1 LVGASEGK
9 LDALFTLLGALFGAF
24 VFAMAFPILD
34 AWLLQNANFGKIT
47 LEEVIGVSGIYL
59 AIPFSMMLL
68 FLAFFVLKD
77 RYE

>member
-1 LVGASEGK
+1 
-9 LDALFTLLGALFGAF
+9 
-24 VFAMAFPILD
+24 MAFPVLD
-34 AWLLQNANFGKIT
+34 VWLLQNANFGKIT

-77 RYE
+77 GYE